1 MLQIIKDDPWLAPY
15 ETDIQTRFDY
25 FKSELDRIQSDYG
38 SLLKY
43 SNRHQELGFQKS
55 KNGIIYKE
63 WAPEAQALSLVGDF
77 NNWDENAHPM
87 QKDES
92 GIWEVE
98 VKNEDGLE
106 HLSAVK
112 VRVTAANGKHDRI
125 PAYIKY
131 AVQNIDNHDFTGR
144 LWVPEKSFHWTDD
157 QFNLSDIKNPVIY
170 ECHPGMAQEKEGVG
184 TFKEFEENILSRIQ
198 SLGYNCIQLMAVAE
212 HPYYGSFGYHVANF
226 YAPSSRFGTPD
237 DLKSLVDAAHKMG
250 IAVIMDVVHSHA
262 VKNFSEGLNDFD
274 GSGNQYFHHGG
285 RGYHT
290 GWDSK
295 LFNYG
300 KEEVSRFLLSNLK
313 YWLEEFHF
321 DGFRF
326 DGVTSMLYHHHGEG
340 ESFDHYDKYFKE
352 GVDWDAVR
360 YLQLANTLI
369 HEIKPNAITIAE
381 DMSGM
386 PGTCQAIEE
395 GGLGF
400 DYRLGM
406 GIPDNWIK
414 WLKHKQDEEWSMQEI
429 WNVLGNRRYGEK
441 TVAYAES
448 HDQAMVGDK
457 TLAFWLM
464 DKEMYWHM
472 AKGDD
477 NLIID
482 RGIAL
487 HKMIRLVTG
496 SAGGEAYLNFIGNE
510 FGHPEWMDFPR
521 EGNNWSYKYARRQWS
536 LVDNKELKYHYLND
550 FEEAMLELLKS
561 ENVLQAAPANLLN
574 VDETNKVLI
583 FERTNLIFVLNF
595 HPSNSV
601 PDYEF
606 WVPKGG
612 KFKYLLNSDD
622 TKFGGH
628 ERIDQSTVHESF
640 KKEGGDFIKIY
651 CVNRSALVLKRNL

>member
-15 ETDIQTRFDY
+15 EADIQNRFDY
-25 FKSELDRIQSDYG
+25 FKSELDRIESEYG

-43 SNRHQELGFQKS
+43 ASRNQELGFQKT
-55 KNGIIYKE
+55 KEGYTYNE
-63 WAPEAQALSLVGDF
+63 WAPAAQALSLVGDF
-77 NNWDENAHPM
+77 NNWDENNHPM
-87 QKDES
+87 QKS
-92 GIWEVE
+92 NNGIWEVE
-98 VKNEDGLE
+98 IKQEDGLD

-112 VRVTAANGKHDRI
+112 VRVTSANGKHDRI

-131 AVQNIDNHDFTGR
+131 ATQNAESYDFTGKVWDPKR
-144 LWVPEKSFHWTDD
+144 QFNWTDK
-157 QFNLSDIKNPVIY
+157 QFELSEINNPVIY

-184 TFKEFEENILSRIQ
+184 TFKEFEQNTLPRIKE
-198 SLGYNCIQLMAVAE
+198 LGYNCIQLMAVAE

-237 DLKSLVDAAHKMG
+237 DLKSLVNTAHKMG

-274 GSGNQYFHHGG
+274 GSGNQYFHEGG

-340 ESFDHYDKYFKE
+340 VSFDHYDKYFKD

-487 HKMIRLVTG
+487 HKMFRLVTA

-550 FEEAMLELLKS
+550 FEEVMLGLLKS

-574 VDETNKVLI
+574 IDEKNKVLI
-583 FERTNLIFVLNF
+583 FERANLIFVFNF

-601 PDYEF
+601 PGYEF
-606 WVPKGG
+606 WVPKAG

-622 TKFGGH
+622 AKFGGH
-628 ERIDQSTVHESF
+628 ERIDQSTIHASF

-651 CVNRSALVLKRNL
+651 CVNRTALVLKRN

>member
-1 MLQIIKDDPWLAPY
+1 MLQIIQDDPWLAPY
-15 ETDIQTRFDY
+15 EHDIHTRYDY
-25 FKSELDRIQSDYG
+25 YKSELDRISDEYG
-38 SLLKY
+38 SLLKFA
-43 SNRHQELGFQKS
+43 NRHQELGFQITKMGFS
-55 KNGIIYKE
+55 YKE
-63 WAPEAQALSLVGDF
+63 WAPQAQAMALVGGF

-87 QKDES
+87 KKDEN
-92 GIWEVE
+92 GIWHVE
-98 VKNEDGLE
+98 ISDDEGLE
-106 HLSAVK
+106 NLAQVK

-131 AVQNIDNHDFTGR
+131 AIQNTENYDFTGR
-144 LWVPEKSFHWTDD
+144 IWSPKKEFKWTDS
-157 QFNLSDIKNPVIY
+157 QFDLSAIKNPVIY
-170 ECHPGMAQEKEGVG
+170 EAHPGMAQEKEGVG
-184 TFKEFEENILSRIQ
+184 TFKEFEENILPRIK

-237 DLKSLVDAAHKMG
+237 DLKSLVNTAHKMG
-250 IAVIMDVVHSHA
+250 IAVIMDVVHSHS

-274 GSGNQYFHHGG
+274 GSGSQYFHHGG

-313 YWLEEFHF
+313 YWLEDFHF

-340 ESFDHYDKYFKE
+340 VSFDHYDKYFKD

-369 HEIKPNAITIAE
+369 HEIKPHAFSIAE

-386 PGTCQAIEE
+386 PGMCQPIEA

-429 WNVLGNRRYGEK
+429 WNVLSNRRYGEK

-482 RGIAL
+482 RGISL
-487 HKMIRLVTG
+487 HKMIRLVTAA
-496 SAGGEAYLNFIGNE
+496 AGGEAYLNFIGNE

-536 LVDNKELKYHYLND
+536 LVDNQELKYHFLND
-550 FEEAMLELLKS
+550 FEKAMLALLKN
-561 ENVLQAAPANLLN
+561 ENVLEASPANLLN
-574 VDETNKVLI
+574 IDETNKVLI
-583 FERTNLIFVLNF
+583 FERSNLIFVFNF
-595 HPSNSV
+595 HPNNSV

-606 WVPKGG
+606 WVPSAGMYQ
-612 KFKYLLNSDD
+612 YLLNSDD
-622 TKFGGH
+622 ARFGGH
-628 ERIDQSTVHESF
+628 KRIDESTVHESF

-651 CVNRSALVLKRNL
+651 CVNRTALVIKRK